1 MKALQTKKYGNQR
14 FPYSWAIQGL
24 RFVSKRPIDF
34 VFAVGVAGANNKTKE
49 ITEGESPTD
58 KKIRKPTVS
67 VFVGHPGLEPGTS
80 RL

>member
-1 MKALQTKKYGNQR
+1 MRKNEIPQLFTLSQ
-14 FPYSWAIQGL
+14 
-24 RFVSKRPIDF
+24 
-34 VFAVGVAGANNKTKE
+34 
-49 ITEGESPTD
+49 ITEGESPAD